1 MASLDPALKDAE
13 TDQETVTNERIARTL
28 EHVAALLES
37 QDSGPF
43 RVRAYRT
50 AARSIREL
58 EEPLR
63 ELFAREGLT
72 GIEGIA
78 GVGPSI
84 AAAIQEI
91 LHSGHLGLLERL
103 KGRVSPEELFMTIP
117 GIGEALA
124 HRIHLKLGIDSLE
137 ELELAAHDGRLER
150 IGGFGARR
158 ARAIRDLLAARL
170 SRSTR
175 RGARR
180 IESSHAAEPTLPPP
194 SVAALLDVDEE
205 YRRRADSGELRRIA
219 PRRFNPRHETWL
231 PILHT
236 TREGWHMTAMF
247 SNTARA
253 HRLGKTHDWVII
265 YYERDGHE
273 DQCTV
278 VSAPRDVAPRRLI
291 RGREGECHEFHRRQ
305 PRPEPGPRVAELLRA
320 LQPARRPPA
329 A

>member
-175 RGARR
+175 RAARR
-180 IESSHAAEPTLPPP
+180 IESTPPLEPAPAPP
-194 SVAALLDVDEE
+194 SVGALLDVDAE
-205 YRRRADSGELRRIA
+205 YRRRADAGELRRIA
-219 PRRFNPRHETWL
+219 PRRFNPRRESWL

-253 HRLGKTHDWVII
+253 HQLGKTHDWVII
-265 YYERDGHE
+265 Y
-273 DQCTV
+273 
-278 VSAPRDVAPRRLI
+278 
-291 RGREGECHEFHRRQ
+291 
-305 PRPEPGPRVAELLRA
+305 
-320 LQPARRPPA
+320 
-329 A
+329 